1 MEHVELAFDLTRRS
15 LLPLFFR
22 VSFAWGCVIRSHA
35 VKNFLQVELVVGVAA
50 KFHRIIKNI
59 FRYAH
64 ELALPNGR
72 TEEKKNIGFGVLVEN
87 WSCSIFNCISFNDRY
102 NDVLHVGWCGS
113 SHLYCFDS
121 HQFTVIYAG
130 IAKTKQQFNR
140 MKLPNEWW
148 IRTA

>member
-72 TEEKKNIGFGVLVEN
+72 TEEKKTLDSVSSLKIGRVQFLIAFRSTIDIMMYYMLVGVALRIYIA
-87 WSCSIFNCISFNDRY
+87 SIRIN
-102 NDVLHVGWCGS
+102 
-113 SHLYCFDS
+113 
-121 HQFTVIYAG
+121 
-130 IAKTKQQFNR
+130 
-140 MKLPNEWW
+140 LPLFMPE
-148 IRTA
+148 